1 MVVVMIAINRRTDRG
16 PVRIR
21 PLSSARGGGR
31 GLRATLLAG
40 ASLIALAALGAP
52 EAARACSGL
61 DQTISTSVNGP
72 ILSTN
77 GAITVTGSGV
87 ISGSGFTTP
96 DGVDA
101 FSCSISVLTN
111 SGTISGGGFGVFNSS
126 RHGVGVANSNTIT
139 TLTNHGKIAGA
150 SGTGLLEDAA
160 SGILNSGTIKALSN
174 TGMITGGRGLSQ
186 TQGVTFGSGG
196 LGVSNKGTITSLTNS
211 GAISGGQGGNG
222 GGSGGEGL
230 FNNGTI
236 GSLMNSAGKTIS
248 GGNGGT
254 HDGQGAR
261 GVFNIDIITT
271 LTNSGAISG
280 GQGGAGTAG
289 AGGGLGGGG
298 GTGVDNDGP
307 SAMIGSFSNLKGGT
321 ISGGNGGAGTGATLG
336 AGGIGGAGVS
346 NGGVITSLSNKGTIS
361 GGQGGVTN
369 AAVGGA
375 GGAGVANETGATI
388 TALTNAAGAT
398 IGGGGGASGAARG
411 GAGGAGLTNSG
422 MIGIINSG
430 SILGGGGGSSGGVGG
445 AGVENS
451 GSIQALTNSGAI
463 ATIRGGEGGRGVT
476 GAAGGAGVANS
487 GSIIVLGNS
496 GTISGGRGGL
506 GGGQTASGGLGGP
519 AIANSGTITML
530 TNSGTISGGAGGF
543 GHIPGAAGTGL
554 FNPGT
559 IGSITNT
566 GTIDAGPYAI
576 KSTGAI
582 GPITNGGKIIGNVLI
597 DHASVSV
604 TGGSGKTFGSWSG
617 GAMTIG
623 GDLVFAGGDTELADD
638 IMVHDGRGT
647 VTNEGVLRFATPETI
662 FGNFDQGESGVL
674 DFALAGDAVGQYGAL
689 TVTKIATL
697 DGELALTPVDGF
709 HLAAGDTFDLMTF
722 GEDPGSFTGVSLDGV
737 ACTGGLSNFWSC
749 GAAGFNLDVSLT
761 ASGLDVTVAG
771 VPEPSTWALMAM
783 GFLGLA
789 GLGLRV
795 RKRAATSS

>member
-1 MVVVMIAINRRTDRG
+1 MIVVNRRTGRG
-16 PVRIR
+16 PDHIPAVGC
-21 PLSSARGGGR
+21 SCGGGS
-31 GLRATLLAG
+31 RAALLAG

-77 GAITVTGSGV
+77 GAITVTGSGI
-87 ISGSGFTTP
+87 ISGSEGTNP

-111 SGTISGGGFGVFNSS
+111 SGAINGGFGVFNSS

-230 FNNGTI
+230 FNSGTI
-236 GSLMNSAGKTIS
+236 GSLINSAGKTIS

-261 GVFNIDIITT
+261 GVLNTNTITT

-280 GQGGAGTAG
+280 GNGGAGTPG

-336 AGGIGGAGVS
+336 AGGAGGAGVS

-369 AAVGGA
+369 SAVGGA

-388 TALTNAAGAT
+388 TSLTNAAGAT

-422 MIGIINSG
+422 TIGIINSG

-487 GSIIVLGNS
+487 GLIIVLGNS

-519 AIANSGTITML
+519 AIANSGTITLL

-597 DHASVSV
+597 DQASVSV
-604 TGGSGKTFGSWSG
+604 AGGSGKTFGSWSG

-647 VTNEGVLRFATPETI
+647 VSNEGVLRFATPETI

-722 GEDPGSFTGVSLDGV
+722 GEDPGSFTGVSLGGV
-737 ACTGGLSNFWSC
+737 ACTAGLSSFWSC
-749 GAAGFNLDVSLT
+749 GAAGFNLDISLT

-795 RKRAATSS
+795 RKRADKYAVFWS